1 MRAGSATERKILN
14 CIVEKYNKPLNMF
27 LINNILLSYLNS
39 DGNFK
44 LHKGAHKFVTRTQN
58 ILQNVRTQMLLLRQR
73 KEFPFGRFLGE
84 VEFTADAIKIHHK
97 TTPYITTS
105 GSQSLSLYVHG

>member
-1 MRAGSATERKILN
+1 
-14 CIVEKYNKPLNMF
+14 
-27 LINNILLSYLNS
+27 
-39 DGNFK
+39 
-44 LHKGAHKFVTRTQN
+44 
-58 ILQNVRTQMLLLRQR
+58 MLLLRQR

-105 GSQSLSLYVHG
+105 GSQSLSLYVHGW